1 MFVASQPSM
10 GLKRGRSDA
19 VGHAGVM
26 FLPSQQLHGS
36 DILPSLDVKNSPP
49 GEDQCVNI
57 EMSHEE
63 MASY

>member
-1 MFVASQPSM
+1 MSVASQPGM
-10 GLKRGRSDA
+10 GLKRGRSDT
-19 VGHAGVM
+19 VGHAGMM

-36 DILPSLDVKNSPP
+36 DILPSLDIKNSPH